1 MLRLSGY
8 GLQIRLSGLLQ
19 INRECENYAKRC
31 SHGDRHL
38 GMGASSPKMR
48 IGKRKSAASVSFR
61 LGGVFVRK

>member
-31 SHGDRHL
+31 SHGDR
-38 GMGASSPKMR
+38 GTWVWVPVPQR
-48 IGKRKSAASVSFR
+48 
-61 LGGVFVRK
+61 